1 MNPDEILPTRGS
13 DPDATSARM
22 APWDVPR
29 TETKQRALV
38 WIAALFVAAGVVLTW
53 TWSGQ
58 LRDGNLA
65 IAGDAFYSFAAAR
78 SIAWDGDIDLTN
90 QLMVLGDRWGLGQA
104 PATDGTRFPV
114 RELGPALIMVP
125 GLWVH
130 HLLHAPMQDAPRY
143 AAILGSACLGLCLLA
158 VGWALRRA
166 CPESPPRARFIA
178 ALFPLGFVVPFY
190 SLGHVGYPHAL
201 DATVCALIFGA
212 VATRRRPALIGLAIA
227 AGVLVRMQNF
237 LWLLWPLLL
246 CARAPAGARRRELA
260 RCLTT
265 TCVSLLG
272 LAPQAIM
279 AVAHPGSD
287 IGPIRWGAS
296 FFDLH
301 DLGGDLWTVLAGR
314 HGLWS
319 ATPLAVVASLGLV
332 VAVRTAAPPRSD
344 PGLPASPQVALPAV
358 VVALAMVTL
367 MATVRDPSGGHAF
380 GARRLAGLTPILAF
394 GMLRFMERAAT
405 SPPSTR
411 RFVEATVFGLIAIN
425 LARTAAAISGAL
437 PLAP

>member
-178 ALFPLGFVVPFY
+178 AVP
-190 SLGHVGYPHAL
+190 
-201 DATVCALIFGA
+201 
-212 VATRRRPALIGLAIA
+212 
-227 AGVLVRMQNF
+227 Q
-237 LWLLWPLLL
+237 
-246 CARAPAGARRRELA
+246 
-260 RCLTT
+260 
-265 TCVSLLG
+265 
-272 LAPQAIM
+272 QAI
-279 AVAHPGSD
+279 
-287 IGPIRWGAS
+287 
-296 FFDLH
+296 
-301 DLGGDLWTVLAGR
+301 
-314 HGLWS
+314 
-319 ATPLAVVASLGLV
+319 
-332 VAVRTAAPPRSD
+332 
-344 PGLPASPQVALPAV
+344 
-358 VVALAMVTL
+358 
-367 MATVRDPSGGHAF
+367 
-380 GARRLAGLTPILAF
+380 
-394 GMLRFMERAAT
+394 
-405 SPPSTR
+405 
-411 RFVEATVFGLIAIN
+411 
-425 LARTAAAISGAL
+425 
-437 PLAP
+437 

>member
-13 DPDATSARM
+13 DADATSARV

-29 TETKQRALV
+29 TETKLRALV

-53 TWSGQ
+53 TWSSQ

-237 LWLLWPLLL
+237 LWLLWPLLH

-301 DLGGDLWTVLAGR
+301 RVGGDLWTVLAGR

-319 ATPLAVVASLGLV
+319 ATPLAVLASLGLV
-332 VAVRTAAPPRSD
+332 VAVRAAATPRSD
-344 PGLPASPQVALPAV
+344 RGLPASPQVALPAV

-394 GMLRFMERAAT
+394 GMLRFLERAAT
-405 SPPSTR
+405 LPPSTR
-411 RFVEATVFGLIAIN
+411 RLVEAAVFGLIAIN
-425 LARTAAAISGAL
+425 LARTIAAISGAL